1 MKPTTKIFLYIVF
14 GLVALVFF
22 LYFRFPSEMVKHALE
37 DEIKK
42 ADPKASLEVDQIN
55 PTIPPGLKL
64 EPLSVSYAD
73 QPIIRLDF
81 LKIRPSLLYL
91 FSRSGRYAY
100 RGDIGSGNLRGSA
113 VKDVENDRTQ
123 SKVNVTLNRVPL
135 NYLDILHQWKGYKA
149 DGELDANISFDS
161 AKGGGTANVEVEVS
175 PARIAFDPPLM
186 GITTLDFSQLKSQ
199 LVVTRR
205 MLQIKNCDAVGN
217 QIDGKI
223 TGSIVF
229 RDPIEE
235 SRMSLSLTLKPQQ
248 EFLADHKDD
257 MIGGL
262 LSSPNAQ
269 KRGVVF
275 RITGTINNPR
285 YVIR

>member
-22 LYFRFPSEMVKHALE
+22 LYFRFPSEIVKHALE
-37 DEIKK
+37 DQIKK

-64 EPLSVSYAD
+64 EPLSVRYAD
-73 QPIIRLDF
+73 QPIIRFDF

-91 FSRSGRYAY
+91 FSSSGRYTC
-100 RGDIGSGNLRGSA
+100 RGDIGSGNLRGRA
-113 VKDVENDRTQ
+113 VTDVENDRTQ
-123 SKVNVTLNRVPL
+123 SKVTVTLNRVPL
-135 NYLDILHQWKGYKA
+135 NYLDILHKWKGYKA
-149 DGELDANISFDS
+149 DGELDANIAFDS
-161 AKGGGTANVEVEVS
+161 TKGGGTANVEVEIS

-186 GITTLDFSQLKSQ
+186 GITALDFSQLKSQ

>member
-22 LYFRFPSEMVKHALE
+22 FYVRFPSEMIKIAIDDRVKQ
-37 DEIKK
+37 
-42 ADPKASLEVDQIN
+42 ADPKAYLDIEQIT

-64 EPLSVSYAD
+64 EPLTVRYD
-73 QPIIRLDF
+73 DFPVLRMDF
-81 LKIRPSLLYL
+81 LKVRPHLFHL
-91 FSRSGRYAY
+91 FSSSERYTY
-100 RGDIGSGNLRGSA
+100 WGDIGSGDLKGRVDTDSNNNRP
-113 VKDVENDRTQ
+113 Q
-123 SKVNVTLNRVPL
+123 SKISITLSRVPL
-135 NYLDILHQWKGYKA
+135 NYIELLNQWKDYKA
-149 DGELDANISFDS
+149 DGELDANIAFDS
-161 AKGGGTANVEVEVS
+161 LKGGGTADVDMEIS

-186 GITTLDFSQLKSQ
+186 GIAALDFSQLKSQ
-199 LVVTRR
+199 LVVTQR
-205 MLQIKNCDAVGN
+205 MLQIKNCDMVGN

-223 TGSIVF
+223 SGSIVF
-229 RDPIEE
+229 RQPFEE
-235 SRMSLSLTLKPQQ
+235 SRMSLSLTVKPQQ
-248 EFLADHKDD
+248 EFLDDHKND

-262 LSSPNAQ
+262 FSSSNAQ